1 MQEAPLTRHAKSG
14 SISTSHALSL
24 LSFFSSSFSTSTLK
38 LTFYKGEAFLYTL
51 KALDHMQSS
60 ITHKLEDQKFQLQR
74 YGNLFFFHLTKT
86 KSIKPY

>member
-1 MQEAPLTRHAKSG
+1 
-14 SISTSHALSL
+14 
-24 LSFFSSSFSTSTLK
+24 
-38 LTFYKGEAFLYTL
+38 
-51 KALDHMQSS
+51 MQSS